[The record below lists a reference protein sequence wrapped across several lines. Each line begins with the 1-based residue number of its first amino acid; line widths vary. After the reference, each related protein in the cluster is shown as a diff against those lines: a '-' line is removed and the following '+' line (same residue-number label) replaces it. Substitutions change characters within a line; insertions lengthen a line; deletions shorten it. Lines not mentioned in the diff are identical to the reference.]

1 MGLAARAVDREAG
14 MSLLRLD
21 SLNKAFGSLVVTKN
35 VDLAVNEGELHALI
49 GPNGAGKTSLVHQIA
64 GQLRP
69 SSGRVLLRER
79 DVTDELPEVRCQL
92 GIGRTFQKN
101 NLFRALSVRE
111 NVRIALQ
118 AKRGGWFE
126 CLRSTASDRGLLK
139 DVDDVLAQVRLSER
153 LDRPVS
159 SLSYGEQRQL
169 EVALALAGKP
179 AVLLLDEP
187 TSGMSPAETDGMI
200 DLVRSLPRHLGIL
213 MIEHDMNVVFSLA
226 HTITVLYYGEV
237 LASGAPEAIRDNPQV
252 RSVYLG
258 LGR

>member
-1 MGLAARAVDREAG
+1 

-21 SLNKAFGSLVVTKN
+21 ALNKAFGNLVVTKN

-64 GQLRP
+64 GQLQP

-79 DVTDELPEVRCQL
+79 DITNERPEVRCQL

-126 CLRSTASDRGLLK
+126 CLRSTASDRALLAE
-139 DVDDVLAQVRLSER
+139 VDEVLAQVRLTER
-153 LDRPVS
+153 LDRPVA

-169 EVALALAGKP
+169 EIALALASKP

-187 TSGMSPAETDGMI
+187 TSGMSPAETDGMM
-200 DLVRSLPRHLGIL
+200 DLVRSLPRNLGIL

-237 LASGAPEAIRDNPQV
+237 LASGAPAAIRDNPQV

>member
-1 MGLAARAVDREAG
+1 

-21 SLNKAFGSLVVTKN
+21 ALNKAFGNLVVTKN

-64 GQLRP
+64 GQLQP

-79 DVTDELPEVRCQL
+79 DITNERPEVRCQL

-118 AKRGGWFE
+118 AKR
-126 CLRSTASDRGLLK
+126 STASDRALLAE
-139 DVDDVLAQVRLSER
+139 VDEVLAQVRLTER
-153 LDRPVS
+153 LDRPVA

-169 EVALALAGKP
+169 EIALALASKP

-187 TSGMSPAETDGMI
+187 TSGMSPAETDGMM
-200 DLVRSLPRHLGIL
+200 DLVRSLPRNLGIL

-237 LASGAPEAIRDNPQV
+237 LASGAPAAIRDNPQV